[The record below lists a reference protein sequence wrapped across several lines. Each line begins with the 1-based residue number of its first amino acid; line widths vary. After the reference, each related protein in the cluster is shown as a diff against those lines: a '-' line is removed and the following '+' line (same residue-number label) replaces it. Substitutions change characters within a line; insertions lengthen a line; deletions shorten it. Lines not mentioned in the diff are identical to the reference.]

1 MTGQMAD
8 RMDVKHHFIHLSRHC
23 RALACVPSLP
33 IAFSA
38 MLCLYSTLFLP
49 RRNKQTMMG
58 WMDDQTN
65 G

>member
-1 MTGQMAD
+1 
-8 RMDVKHHFIHLSRHC
+8 MDAYDC

-33 IAFSA
+33 IAFFA
-38 MLCLYSTLFLP
+38 APHLYSTLSPP

-58 WMDDQTN
+58 RMDDRTDGRMDDGTN